1 MSISWNPFLNLII
14 EVKRMYENKFK
25 KECSYE
31 PICEQV
37 NHTCVNR
44 WLNELGDESI
54 SNMFSGITLWQYED
68 FITAHY
74 VPYYRAIDEKGDF
87 IKFDKFFSVYDG
99 LYMECR
105 GVTVDVRNEVLVL
118 APFRKFMNLMEC
130 PETQIYV
137 VKEKI
142 KNAKTIEYTEKLD
155 GSMISACFYND
166 KLVLSGSSC
175 NHPEKSIPVKNSI
188 LYVEKNNNYVQMM
201 LDYPKHTFIFEH
213 IFPKIDSHVVIYKN
227 EGLYLIGI
235 RDNETGKEYTYD
247 EVIQIASEYSIPTT
261 RIIKTSLTDIL
272 SRLDD
277 KNADEAEG
285 FVLNIDGFKVKI
297 KYNDFAEIQ
306 KLIKGLVNPNAIMRA
321 IEDGKI
327 DDMISKLPKNYLK
340 IANQYR
346 NEIYDMINSIDI
358 KVRSYYDAI
367 DKLPRKEAM
376 IWISQN
382 VPKKYSSFVKNYY
395 LGNPISYLKEYSGH
409 YKTYQELLELEK

>member
-105 GVTVDVRNEVLVL
+105 GVTVDARNEVLVL

-130 PETQIYV
+130 PETQLDV
-137 VKEKI
+137 VEERI

-155 GSMISACFYND
+155 GSMISAGIYNG

-175 NHPEKSIPVKNSI
+175 NHPKKSVPVRNSI
-188 LYVEKNNNYVQMM
+188 FHIENNNNYLLMM
-201 LDYPKHTFIFEH
+201 SDYPNNTFIYEH
-213 IFPKIDSHVVIYKN
+213 IFPKIDSHVVTYMKV
-227 EGLYLIGI
+227 GLYLIGI
-235 RDNETGKEYTYD
+235 RDNKTGKEYTYED
-247 EVIQIASEYSIPTT
+247 VIRIGSAYSLPTT
-261 RIIKTSLTDIL
+261 RMVQSSLTDIL
-272 SRLDD
+272 NRLDD
-277 KNADEAEG
+277 KKSRG
-285 FVLNIDGFKVKI
+285 ICI
-297 KYNDFAEIQ
+297 KHRRLQ
-306 KLIKGLVNPNAIMRA
+306 
-321 IEDGKI
+321 
-327 DDMISKLPKNYLK
+327 S
-340 IANQYR
+340 
-346 NEIYDMINSIDI
+346 
-358 KVRSYYDAI
+358 
-367 DKLPRKEAM
+367 
-376 IWISQN
+376 
-382 VPKKYSSFVKNYY
+382 
-395 LGNPISYLKEYSGH
+395 
-409 YKTYQELLELEK
+409 

>member
-14 EVKRMYENKFK
+14 EVKRRYENKFRR
-25 KECSYE
+25 ECSYE

-44 WLNELGDESI
+44 WLNEIGDESI
-54 SNMFSGITLWQYED
+54 SNMFSGITLWQYGD

-74 VPYYRAIDEKGDF
+74 VSYFRAIDGKGEF
-87 IKFDKFFSVYDG
+87 VKYDKFFSIYDG

-105 GVTVDVRNEVLVL
+105 GVTVDVKNEILVL

-130 PETQIYV
+130 PETHIDV
-137 VKEKI
+137 IKERI
-142 KNAKTIEYTEKLD
+142 KKAKTIEYTEKLD
-155 GSMISACFYND
+155 GSMISASIYND

-188 LYVEKNNNYVQMM
+188 LYIEKNNNYALMM
-201 LDYPKHTFIFEH
+201 SNYPKHTFIFEH

-227 EGLYLIGI
+227 EGLYLIGL
-235 RDNETGKEYTYD
+235 RDNVTGKEYTYD
-247 EVIQIASEYSIPTT
+247 EVIRIASVYSIPTT
-261 RIIKTSLTDIL
+261 RIIQTSLTDIL
-272 SRLDD
+272 NCLDD
-277 KNADEAEG
+277 KKADEAEG
-285 FVLNIDGFKVKI
+285 FVLSIDGFKVKI

-306 KLIKGLVNPNAIMRA
+306 KLIKGLINPNAIMRA

-327 DDMISKLPKNYLK
+327 DDMVSKLPKNYLE

-346 NEIYDMINSIDI
+346 NEIYEMINNIDF
-358 KVRSYYDAI
+358 KVRLYCKSI
-367 DKLPRKEAM
+367 GNMSRKEAM
-376 IWISQN
+376 IWINEN
-382 VPKKYSSFVKNYY
+382 VPKKYMSFVKNYY